1 MNPTNAD
8 QVAYW
13 NGPAGE
19 RWSREQAVLDRA
31 FEVLSRRLLDRASLR
46 PGERV
51 LDVGCGCG
59 TTTLAAADAVGAAG
73 AVLGIDV
80 SVPMLARARERSA
93 GRPHISYLESD
104 ASTGA
109 YEPTFD
115 VVLSRFGVMFFR
127 DPVAAFANLRGALRP
142 SGRLAFICWRPVAE
156 NEWARVPREAALQH
170 VPPEPPQGPEE
181 PGPFSFGDRAR
192 VERILSSAGFTSIEC
207 VPVDE
212 KVLLSDEGVDGAVEF
227 GMSAGPTARLLREA
241 PDDVKS
247 RVRIALATALRP
259 YLAGSRIV
267 LGGAT
272 WLVHART

>member
-1 MNPTNAD
+1 MNNAE

-31 FEVLSRRLLDRASLR
+31 FEALSRRLLGRAALR

-59 TTTLAAADAVGAAG
+59 TSTLAAADAVGPTG

-80 SVPMLARARERSA
+80 SAPMLARARERSSA
-93 GRPHISYLESD
+93 RPRVAYRECD
-104 ASTGA
+104 ASTEA
-109 YEPTFD
+109 LEPTFD

-127 DPVAAFANLRGALRP
+127 DPVAAFTNLRGALRP
-142 SGRLAFICWRPVAE
+142 GGRLAFICWRPVAE

-170 VPPEPPQGPEE
+170 VTPEPPQGPEE

-192 VERILSSAGFTSIEC
+192 VERILTGAGFTSVEC

-212 KVLLSDEGVDGAVEF
+212 KVLVSDEGLDGAVEF
-227 GMSAGPTARLLREA
+227 AISAGPTARLLREVS
-241 PDDVKS
+241 DDVKN
-247 RVRIALATALRP
+247 RVRAALATALRP
-259 YLAGSRIV
+259 YLAGNRMT

-272 WLVHART
+272 WLVHARRE